1 MQCSLLLITP
11 QSGQAV
17 DEPMADAGTDEKMND
32 MAAGAGE
39 PGAASAP
46 EASSAE
52 QNGGVGTAG
61 PTGTDAEAGPMEA
74 DAAAAGPKAEAEEM
88 EVVKKKR
95 AKKVSVP
102 YSARTAGLSQ
112 AELEVRCWPSGKHAV
127 SEQNCMLGAWSICW
141 QCMLLCCKQLALPV
155 CTAACLLWFACLC
168 CAAHLR

>member
-1 MQCSLLLITP
+1 MC
-11 QSGQAV
+11 GQAV

-32 MAAGAGE
+32 AAAGAAE

-52 QNGGVGTAG
+52 QNGGVGTEGPAG
-61 PTGTDAEAGPMEA
+61 AAEAGPIEA
-74 DAAAAGPKAEAEEM
+74 DAAAAGPKAEADEM

-112 AELEVRCWPSGKHAV
+112 AELEVRGWPVATRAP
-127 SEQNCMLGAWSICW
+127 SEQ
-141 QCMLLCCKQLALPV
+141 K
-155 CTAACLLWFACLC
+155 
-168 CAAHLR
+168 